1 MNNARREIFVAA
13 TIVLL
18 ALLLAFTHSAYF
30 SIRNLTDLLLA
41 NLPVLIVSL
50 GMTLVI
56 VAGQID
62 ISVGSQFA
70 VCSIVSGILAKSG
83 FAAVPAALGARAAG
97 FLLGATNGALV
108 GLARIPSIVVTL
120 AAMVGIRDGLRWTTQ
135 GAWIDSLPS
144 SFQWLGLSQSIYPIT
159 VTLICMALA
168 ISIEWGLNNLQAG
181 RAIVAVGSNSEGA
194 RLVGFHPPRITLWVF
209 CLSGTLTGLAAALNS
224 ARFNQI
230 PSNAGLGLEMKVI
243 AGVVIGGASIT
254 GGRGRISGTVLGVIL
269 LGMIGPALTF
279 VGVDASWEKA
289 LQGAIILMA
298 VVTDALY
305 TRRAWWRGAFA
316 ATGN

>member
-83 FAAVPAALGARAAG
+83 FAAFPAALGACAAG

-108 GLARIPSIVVTL
+108 GLARIPSDRKSVV
-120 AAMVGIRDGLRWTTQ
+120 
-135 GAWIDSLPS
+135 
-144 SFQWLGLSQSIYPIT
+144 
-159 VTLICMALA
+159 
-168 ISIEWGLNNLQAG
+168 
-181 RAIVAVGSNSEGA
+181 
-194 RLVGFHPPRITLWVF
+194 
-209 CLSGTLTGLAAALNS
+209 
-224 ARFNQI
+224 
-230 PSNAGLGLEMKVI
+230 
-243 AGVVIGGASIT
+243 
-254 GGRGRISGTVLGVIL
+254 
-269 LGMIGPALTF
+269 
-279 VGVDASWEKA
+279 
-289 LQGAIILMA
+289 
-298 VVTDALY
+298 
-305 TRRAWWRGAFA
+305 
-316 ATGN
+316 